1 MINSYSL
8 VEGVSNIWLYR
19 FLKSQANT
27 NTAIKDIDV
36 KKNRKRNIIP
46 AKVGILN
53 AIGLI
58 VTYIFY
64 IIIYSIPNGSFFN
77 FDTGTRSVVNIPELI
92 WPTLIRSYILT
103 VYHDLFPCIICP
115 AVVIFNNP
123 MIKLKAIQLLTWT
136 PEYQTTGCVIEES
149 TST

>member
-1 MINSYSL
+1 MFLEVRPIDQVMINSYSL
-8 VEGVSNIWLYR
+8 VEVYSNIWLYR
-19 FLKSQANT
+19 FLKSQANA

-36 KKNRKRNIIP
+36 KKNRQRNIIP

-77 FDTGTRSVVNIPELI
+77 FDTGTRSVVNILELI
-92 WPTLIRSYILT
+92 
-103 VYHDLFPCIICP
+103 
-115 AVVIFNNP
+115 
-123 MIKLKAIQLLTWT
+123 
-136 PEYQTTGCVIEES
+136 
-149 TST
+149 

>member
-1 MINSYSL
+1 MYSHALKPKSVPKSSTILLCLFPEVRLIDQIMINSYSL

-36 KKNRKRNIIP
+36 KKNRQRNIIP

-77 FDTGTRSVVNIPELI
+77 FDTGTRSVVNIFELI
-92 WPTLIRSYILT
+92 
-103 VYHDLFPCIICP
+103 
-115 AVVIFNNP
+115 
-123 MIKLKAIQLLTWT
+123 
-136 PEYQTTGCVIEES
+136 
-149 TST
+149 

>member
-1 MINSYSL
+1 MHSNLYISTKILHNIAYCLFPEVRLIDQIMINSYSL

-77 FDTGTRSVVNIPELI
+77 FDTGTRSVVNIFELI
-92 WPTLIRSYILT
+92 
-103 VYHDLFPCIICP
+103 
-115 AVVIFNNP
+115 
-123 MIKLKAIQLLTWT
+123 
-136 PEYQTTGCVIEES
+136 
-149 TST
+149 